1 MTGNELEAQSEPT
14 AETGL
19 ERNPDLMWSLLC
31 RALCPLPAA
40 GRGPL
45 EGDLQEATGSNAE
58 KTWNV
63 ECQLQRSHIQ
73 TEPGGKQ
80 PSKGNWASLLGGGRS
95 LVC

>member
-1 MTGNELEAQSEPT
+1 MIGTELEAQSEPT

-31 RALCPLPAA
+31 QALCALPVE
-40 GRGPL
+40 GRGPS

-73 TEPGGKQ
+73 TEPGEKQ
-80 PSKGNWASLLGGGRS
+80 PSKGN
-95 LVC
+95 